1 MRRRMPFFGGDD
13 LKTSAFFNYFST
25 AEKLLWSSS
34 VVLILASFLLYDGE
48 NWLALTSSLIG
59 VTSLLFNA
67 KGNPVGQVIGIIFC
81 LIYGFISWEYAYYG
95 EMITYLGMTLP
106 MSAVTLVIWLRNP
119 YKGCRT
125 CVAVAR
131 LRRSDLLWLVLLT
144 VGVTAV
150 FGYILAVLNTAN
162 LAPSI
167 LSISTSTIA
176 VYLSWRRSP
185 WFAVGYAL
193 NDLVLIV
200 LWALA
205 AARDPGAISVL
216 MCFVTFFVNDLY
228 GFRNWRR
235 MLRQQS
241 A

>member
-1 MRRRMPFFGGDD
+1 MLAALNR
-13 LKTSAFFNYFST
+13 YFSR
-25 AEKLLWSSS
+25 AEKMLWTAS
-34 VVLILASFLLYDGE
+34 VVLIVSSFLAFDGE
-48 NWLALTSSLIG
+48 NFLALTASLIG

-67 KGNPVGQVIGIIFC
+67 KGNPVGQVIGIVFC
-81 LIYGFISWEYAYYG
+81 LIYGFISWKYAYYG
-95 EMITYLGMTLP
+95 EMITYLGMTMP
-106 MSAVTLVIWLRNP
+106 MSVVTLIIWLRNP
-119 YKGCRT
+119 FKGNRL
-125 CVAVAR
+125 CVQVGR
-131 LRRSDLLWLVLLT
+131 LRRRDLFWLVFLT
-144 VGVTAV
+144 VVITVV
-150 FGYILAVLNTAN
+150 FGYLLAILHTAN

-200 LWALA
+200 LWSLA
-205 AARDPGAISVL
+205 AAQDPGAVSVL
-216 MCFVTFFVNDLY
+216 MCFVAFFANDLY

-235 MLRQQS
+235 MLCQQQT

>member
-1 MRRRMPFFGGDD
+1 MPFFGGND
-13 LKTSAFFNYFST
+13 LKASALFNYFSA
-25 AEKLLWSSS
+25 AEKLLWSCS
-34 VVLILASFLLYDGE
+34 VALILVSFLLFDGE
-48 NWLALTSSLIG
+48 NWLALTASLIG

-67 KGNPVGQVIGIIFC
+67 KGNPVGQVIGIVFC
-81 LIYGFISWEYAYYG
+81 LIYGFISWKYAYYG
-95 EMITYLGMTLP
+95 EMITYLGMTMP
-106 MSAVTLVIWLRNP
+106 MSVVTLIIWLRNP
-119 YKGCRT
+119 FKGNRL
-125 CVAVAR
+125 CVQVGR
-131 LRRSDLLWLVLLT
+131 LRRRDLFWLVFLT
-144 VGVTAV
+144 VVITVV
-150 FGYILAVLNTAN
+150 FGYLLAILHTVN

-200 LWALA
+200 LWSLA
-205 AARDPGAISVL
+205 AAQDPRAVSVL
-216 MCFVTFFVNDLY
+216 MCFVAFFANDLY

-235 MLRQQS
+235 MLCQQQT

>member
-1 MRRRMPFFGGDD
+1 MRRRMPFFGGPVLKRND
-13 LKTSAFFNYFST
+13 LLNYFSRV
-25 AEKLLWSSS
+25 EKLLWCCS
-34 VVLILASFLLYDGE
+34 VALIAGSFLAFDGE
-48 NWLALTSSLIG
+48 NFLALAASLIG

-67 KGNPVGQVIGIIFC
+67 KGNPIGQVIAILFC

-119 YKGCRT
+119 YKGDRL
-125 CVAVAR
+125 CVQVER
-131 LRRSDLLWLVLLT
+131 LRPRDLLWLALLT
-144 VGVTAV
+144 VAVTVV
-150 FGYILAVLNTAN
+150 FGFLLAALHTAN
-162 LAPSI
+162 LGPSI

-200 LWALA
+200 LWTLA
-205 AARDPGAISVL
+205 ALRDTGAVSVL
-216 MCFVTFFVNDLY
+216 MCFVAFFVNDLY

-241 A
+241 V

>member
-1 MRRRMPFFGGDD
+1 M
-13 LKTSAFFNYFST
+13 
-25 AEKLLWSSS
+25 
-34 VVLILASFLLYDGE
+34 VLILASFLAFDGE
-48 NWLALTSSLIG
+48 NYLALASSLIG

-67 KGNPVGQVIGIIFC
+67 KGNPVGQVISIAFC

-106 MSAVTLVIWLRNP
+106 MSMVTLVIWLRNP
-119 YKGCRT
+119 YKGNRM
-125 CVAVAR
+125 CVQVER
-131 LRRSDLLWLVLLT
+131 LRPADLLWLTVLT
-144 VGVTAV
+144 VVVTVV
-150 FGYILAVLNTAN
+150 FGFLLAALHTAN
-162 LAPSI
+162 LGPSI

-205 AARDPGAISVL
+205 SARDTGAISVL

-235 MLRQQS
+235 MLRQQ
-241 A
+241 AA